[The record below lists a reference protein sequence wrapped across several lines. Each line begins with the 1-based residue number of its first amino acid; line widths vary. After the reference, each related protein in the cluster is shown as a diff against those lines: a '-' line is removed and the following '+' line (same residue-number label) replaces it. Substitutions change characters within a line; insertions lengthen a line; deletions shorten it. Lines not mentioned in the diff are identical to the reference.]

1 MHRPEDPFESDRP
14 NASVDTE
21 PGVAEF
27 GDAEPGNAEPGAG
40 GPDLSIVLPF
50 HDEAANLPELLARLH
65 AALRPCGLAFE
76 LIFVDD
82 GSTDDGALII
92 EGAAR
97 LDERIKLLV
106 LSRNFGQHIA
116 GTAGIDIARG
126 RMVLWMDTDLQER
139 PEDIPRFVAKF
150 REGFDVVYARRR
162 SRRQS
167 RCRALASRW
176 TLSAMNRL
184 VGLNVSPDRAC
195 MRLFSAEVAQAL
207 RRCEERNR
215 YVGYLMPWA
224 GYRSAEIEIEIDS
237 RCRGRTKYSVIHL
250 MRHAAS
256 GVTAFS
262 VAPLRVAAIL
272 SIMTI
277 ACCTAGIGYV
287 LYRYFMYGFVI
298 SGWASLMIAMLMLH
312 SMQFAVLAV
321 LGEYMGLT
329 YTETKRR
336 PLYLCARQVNCGKIT
351 TGIRSMAVSDALGHQ
366 TAVPNPAEPAS
377 LQIQT

>member
-1 MHRPEDPFESDRP
+1 MHVPEDPFESDRP
-14 NASVDTE
+14 MFRAD
-21 PGVAEF
+21 
-27 GDAEPGNAEPGAG
+27 GDAQPG
-40 GPDLSIVLPF
+40 GPDLSVVLPF
-50 HDEAANLPELLARLH
+50 HNEAANLPELLARLH
-65 AALRPCGLAFE
+65 SALQPGGLAFE

-82 GSTDDGALII
+82 GSTDDGAMII
-92 EGAAR
+92 EEAAG

-116 GTAGIDIARG
+116 GTAGIDIAQG

-167 RCRALASRW
+167 RFRALASRW
-176 TLSAMNRL
+176 ALSAMNRL
-184 VGLNVSPDRAC
+184 VGLDVSPDRAC
-195 MRLFSAEVAQAL
+195 MRLFSADVAQAM

-215 YVGYLMPWA
+215 YVGYLMPWV

-237 RCRGRTKYSVIHL
+237 RCRGRTKYSMFRL
-250 MRHAAS
+250 MRHAVN
-256 GVTAFS
+256 GLTAFS
-262 VAPLRVAAIL
+262 VAPLRVAAML

-277 ACCTAGIGYV
+277 AGCVIGIGYV

-312 SMQFAVLAV
+312 SMQFVVLAV
-321 LGEYMGLT
+321 LGEYVGLT

-336 PLYLCARQVNCGKIT
+336 PLYLCARRINCDKKT
-351 TGIRSMAVSDALGHQ
+351 TGIRSMATSDALGHR
-366 TAVPNPAEPAS
+366 TAASESAEPAS
-377 LQIQT
+377 LPIHT